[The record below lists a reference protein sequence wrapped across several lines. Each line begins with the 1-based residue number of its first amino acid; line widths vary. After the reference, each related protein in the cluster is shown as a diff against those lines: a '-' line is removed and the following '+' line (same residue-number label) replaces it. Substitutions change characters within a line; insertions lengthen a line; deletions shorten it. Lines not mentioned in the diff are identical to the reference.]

1 MPEKAASVGVFVR
14 IRSGGEGLSLSLSN
28 ITGAETAIAAALTA
42 AGVTDAEIVAAAPEE
57 TGALAILPAVFKA
70 YETLTC
76 QPLDPEAKETA
87 AAALREADALSGELD
102 TSKLEELLGAMTDFF
117 DELAALSDDELRER
131 IRSIARSQGEEIPQE
146 ALVQAGGEGECA
158 QRSVDL
164 IRQGRGKLL
173 IKGMLQ
179 TGTLLRA
186 VVQPDTGIRASELL
200 SHVAILDVPAY
211 HKLMFVSDGG
221 MVIAPDRNQK
231 REILRNVLSLCRFLG
246 YEQPKAAILCAAET
260 VSPRMPETEDAA
272 ALKEEGARGNFGPC
286 LVEGPISFDLATDRA
301 AAEIKGYR
309 SPVAGDAD
317 IFLVPSIAAGNLMCK
332 ALYGMA
338 GGKMAGVVLGA
349 CVPITVNSRS
359 AAPEEKYDSIA
370 IAVAMAQSNP

>member
-1 MPEKAASVGVFVR
+1 MVISGFQELKAR
-14 IRSGGEGLSLSLSN
+14 LQ
-28 ITGAETAIAAALTA
+28 ETVPAAA
-42 AGVTDAEIVAAAPEE
+42 VVAAAHDEHTLE
-57 TGALAILPAVFKA
+57 AVFQA
-70 YETLTC
+70 RTDGLIR
-76 QPLDPEAKETA
+76 PILV
-87 AAALREADALSGELD
+87 GE
-102 TSKLEELLGAMTDFF
+102 
-117 DELAALSDDELRER
+117 RER
-131 IRSIARSQGEEIPQE
+131 IRTIARTLGQDLPEEDLVE
-146 ALVQAGGEGECA
+146 ADSEADCA
-158 QRSVDL
+158 RRSIDL
-164 IRQGRGKLL
+164 IRQGRGTML
-173 IKGMLQ
+173 IKGMVQ
-179 TGTLLRA
+179 TGTLLKE
-186 VVQPDTGIRASELL
+186 VVRPDTGIRASQLL

-272 ALKEEGARGNFGPC
+272 ALKEEGARGDFGPC

-370 IAVAMAQSNP
+370 IAAAMAQSNP

>member
-1 MPEKAASVGVFVR
+1 MFTSPTRNDTIQIPYNPYFQEEISLVISGFQELKTQLREAAPQPAV
-14 IRSGGEGLSLSLSN
+14 
-28 ITGAETAIAAALTA
+28 
-42 AGVTDAEIVAAAPEE
+42 VAAAHDEHTLE
-57 TGALAILPAVFKA
+57 AVFQA
-70 YETLTC
+70 RRDGLIS
-76 QPLDPEAKETA
+76 PILVGDV
-87 AAALREADALSGELD
+87 
-102 TSKLEELLGAMTDFF
+102 
-117 DELAALSDDELRER
+117 ER

-179 TGTLLRA
+179 TGALLRA

-272 ALKEEGARGNFGPC
+272 ALKEEGARGDFGPC

-317 IFLVPSIAAGNLMCK
+317 VFLVPSIAAGNLMCK

-349 CVPITVNSRS
+349 CVPITINSRS

-370 IAVAMAQSNP
+370 IAAAMAQSNP

>member
-1 MPEKAASVGVFVR
+1 MVISGFQELKTQLREAAPQPAV
-14 IRSGGEGLSLSLSN
+14 
-28 ITGAETAIAAALTA
+28 
-42 AGVTDAEIVAAAPEE
+42 VAAAHDEHTLE
-57 TGALAILPAVFKA
+57 AVFQA
-70 YETLTC
+70 RRDGLIS
-76 QPLDPEAKETA
+76 PILVGDV
-87 AAALREADALSGELD
+87 
-102 TSKLEELLGAMTDFF
+102 
-117 DELAALSDDELRER
+117 ER
-131 IRSIARSQGEEIPQE
+131 IRSIARSQEEEIPQE

-260 VSPRMPETEDAA
+260 VSLRMPP
-272 ALKEEGARGNFGPC
+272 R
-286 LVEGPISFDLATDRA
+286 
-301 AAEIKGYR
+301 
-309 SPVAGDAD
+309 
-317 IFLVPSIAAGNLMCK
+317 
-332 ALYGMA
+332 
-338 GGKMAGVVLGA
+338 
-349 CVPITVNSRS
+349 
-359 AAPEEKYDSIA
+359 
-370 IAVAMAQSNP
+370 